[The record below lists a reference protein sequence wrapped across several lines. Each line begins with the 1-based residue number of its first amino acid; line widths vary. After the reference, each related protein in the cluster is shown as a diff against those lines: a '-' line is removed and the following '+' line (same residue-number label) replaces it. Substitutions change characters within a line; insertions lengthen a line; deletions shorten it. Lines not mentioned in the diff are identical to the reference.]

1 MSVLSDY
8 RASIKRLIEAEDVEE
23 AFEKEGFTKD
33 AAGLVG
39 RSKSFRASRSA
50 HDPKRNV
57 ITEESPPDKM
67 SHGQKRR

>member
-1 MSVLSDY
+1 MSKLSDY

-23 AFEKEGFTKD
+23 AFKEEGFTET

-39 RSKSFRASRSA
+39 RSKSFKASRSVHA
-50 HDPKRNV
+50 ERNV
-57 ITEESPPDKM
+57 ITDESPHDKM